1 MNLQQS
7 LFLGLYQN
15 ALLVKV
21 VLLSEDTTEYNVIV
35 ERNLTNLPKIYLQ
48 QKLSASYVSLIF
60 KSEDATSYDKLNI
73 QSALVFGNLG
83 RGHLKT
89 PHTGP
94 KEIYLRA
101 QKLNLTT
108 VVTNVNDMLPM
119 LKKEMEENKKSVF
132 FVLSDNDPDFN
143 PSALITP
150 YTITDSF
157 VIYEWIFY
165 QY

>member
-1 MNLQQS
+1 MSLQQS

-83 RGHLKT
+83 RVHLKT

-132 FVLSDNDPDFN
+132 FVLSDNGPDFN
-143 PSALITP
+143 PSALITS